1 VTERWGME
9 GVPPSTVQIAAGAGD
24 GLLRAIS
31 NHVPRGNLGRPD
43 SPKGYGKSLRKL
55 CGKQPCRVMADPG
68 RPPIVGQSIDGRW
81 EAPARC
87 YADFRGLSGRR
98 ASTCAPACVSAPS
111 ETFPRLAHRRMAS
124 ATSALVSCCS
134 PSGVFLQTRSN
145 ATSIFARV
153 RISKLLS
160 IMALAHSR
168 PDRWAIVREHLHV
181 AQAARPGRAVDNV
194 QHSTI
199 FSIRNRTF
207 TLQKARSL
215 IFFMSSLQPQ
225 Q

>member
-31 NHVPRGNLGRPD
+31 NHVPRGNLGRPH

-134 PSGVFLQTRSN
+134 PSGVFLQTCSN
-145 ATSIFARV
+145 ATSISRQSPNIKTAFNHGIAH
-153 RISKLLS
+153 LL
-160 IMALAHSR
+160 
-168 PDRWAIVREHLHV
+168 PDRCAIVRDHTRV
-181 AQAARPGRAVDNV
+181 AQAVRPRQGCG
-194 QHSTI
+194 
-199 FSIRNRTF
+199 
-207 TLQKARSL
+207 
-215 IFFMSSLQPQ
+215 
-225 Q
+225 